1 MWSELRRLVYKK
13 IRSPTDNS
21 LGVVGLW
28 VQAAGSNQCSRK
40 WQRKVIRI
48 SQRLIQNYFADSF
61 KMKLRIYRTLWGI
74 LEETDGEKV
83 SFGSSVIKHLNV
95 SDLELDRQMSQLY
108 IKQKTNNTLVW
119 LTTNFRLVHPSLQL
133 RTLSKRLQGA
143 IKSWLCDTVVIYN
156 QFIEGL
162 AMMGLKSRSSSR
174 CSMGR
179 NGILLKIMSFFQ
191 FLSCIQSITIS
202 PRFKELLKKTGLKVT
217 FLINDFWVKYS

>member
-1 MWSELRRLVYKK
+1 
-13 IRSPTDNS
+13 
-21 LGVVGLW
+21 
-28 VQAAGSNQCSRK
+28 
-40 WQRKVIRI
+40 
-48 SQRLIQNYFADSF
+48 
-61 KMKLRIYRTLWGI
+61 MKLRIYRTLWGI

-83 SFGSSVIKHLNV
+83 SFGLSVIKYLNV
-95 SDLELDRQMSQLY
+95 SDLELDRQMSHLY

-143 IKSWLCDTVVIYN
+143 IKSWLCGTVVI
-156 QFIEGL
+156 QFFEGL

-179 NGILLKIMSFFQ
+179 NGILLKIMSSFQ
-191 FLSCIQSITIS
+191 FLSCIQFITIS

-217 FLINDFWVKYS
+217 SIINDFWVLSLATGEGKLYYRVWSWGLLSKR